1 MRDDRAGAIRCPAAL
16 LLLSA
21 SLALL
26 VTTPAPASDDDCLIC
41 HGEPSPDLPSVDR
54 AALQSSTHAGLGCVD
69 CHAGLDAEEIPHAAD
84 RSRVDCAM
92 CHGDVPDTHR
102 FHAPDPDSG
111 DPGYGLACVDCH
123 GSHGVV
129 SPRAAD
135 DDPARLGSLCATCHE
150 EVVQHFARSEH
161 GLALA
166 DRVTGAPDCLT
177 CHTQPITAAREPRNG
192 ADLKVHQERV
202 CLSCHLDDPEVRARI
217 VPAAGFIAAYERSV
231 HGAALL
237 AGNSAAANCV
247 SCHGSHD
254 MKKGN
259 DPDARIARAHLPET
273 CGACHAD
280 IARQYSDSAHGEMLR
295 RGSRDAP
302 VCTTCHGEHDII
314 DPSDPRSPVAPANVS
329 AQVCSPCHNSLRM
342 SEKYG
347 IASDR
352 FRTFSDSFHGMA
364 IRGGQV
370 EVANCASCHGAHAVL
385 PADDPRSTINPANL
399 ERTCGQCHPGANQRF
414 AQGEVHVAARDPN
427 EKVLYWVSTFYIS
440 LIVVV
445 IGGMLVHNGFDFA
458 RRAGRRL
465 RERRDGPAA
474 GEAHHGGAHYERMSL
489 EERLQHGALMSS
501 FIVLVITGFML
512 HYPEAW
518 WVTAL
523 RRLSDDLFQLRSL
536 LHRVAGVVMVLASL
550 YHLYYLG
557 FTTRGR
563 QFLRDMLPQ
572 RADLSVTLQSIA
584 YNLRM
589 TSQRPRFD
597 RFSYIEKA
605 EYWALVWGTI
615 VMASTGFILWF
626 ENTFIGLLT
635 KLGWDVARLVH
646 FYEAWL
652 AMLAI
657 IVWHLYF
664 VMFNPDIYPMNTAW
678 LTGRITEAEMEEE
691 HPLELERL
699 RRLEL
704 ERAEQRRRPPP
715 PAQRE
720 GEGDG

>member
-1 MRDDRAGAIRCPAAL
+1 MTAPGRFAAPLILSVSVAL
-16 LLLSA
+16 LLA
-21 SLALL
+21 
-26 VTTPAPASDDDCLIC
+26 APLWAAGDDCLIC
-41 HGEPSPDLPSVDR
+41 HGEPSSDFPSVDSK
-54 AALQSSTHAGLGCVD
+54 ALQSSIHAGLDCTD
-69 CHAGLDAEEIPHAAD
+69 CHAELDAEEIPHPAD
-84 RSRVDCAM
+84 RIGVDCAM
-92 CHGDVPDTHR
+92 CHGDVPDTHL

-111 DPGYGLACVDCH
+111 ELGYGLACIDCH

-129 SPRAAD
+129 SPRAGGD
-135 DDPARLGSLCATCHE
+135 DAGAAPLNALCASCHD
-150 EVVQHFARSEH
+150 EVVEHFERSEH
-161 GLALA
+161 GRSLAN
-166 DRVTGAPDCLT
+166 RVKGAPDCLT
-177 CHTQPITAAREPRNG
+177 CHDRPITEARERRNG
-192 ADLKVHQERV
+192 ADLKIHQERV

-217 VPAAGFIAAYERSV
+217 VPAAGFIAAYEESV

-237 AGNSAAANCV
+237 EGDAAAANCV

-254 MKKGN
+254 MKHGN
-259 DPDARIARAHLPET
+259 DPDAQISREHLPET
-273 CGACHAD
+273 CGNCHAE
-280 IARQYSDSAHGEMLR
+280 IARQYSESTHGEMLR
-295 RGSRDAP
+295 KGNHDAP

-329 AQVCSPCHNSLRM
+329 AQVCSPCHNSVRM

-352 FRTFSDSFHGMA
+352 FKTFSDSFHGMA

-370 EVANCASCHGAHAVL
+370 EVANCASCHGAHAIL
-385 PADDPRSTINPANL
+385 PADDPRSTIHLSNL
-399 ERTCGQCHPGANQRF
+399 EATCGQCHPGANQRF
-414 AQGEVHVAARDPN
+414 ARGEVHVAARDPN
-427 EKVLYWVSTFYIS
+427 ERILYWVSTLYIS

-458 RRAGRRL
+458 RRTGHKL
-465 RERRDGPAA
+465 RERRDGPQE
-474 GEAHHGGAHYERMSL
+474 GGAHHGGAHYVRMSL

-518 WVTAL
+518 WVVAL
-523 RRLSDDLFQLRSL
+523 RRISDDLFQLRSL
-536 LHRVAGVVMVLASL
+536 LHRVAGIVMVVASG

-557 FTTRGR
+557 FTSRGR
-563 QFLRDMLPQ
+563 EFLRDMLP
-572 RADLSVTLQSIA
+572 RHADIPDTLQSIA

-615 VMASTGFILWF
+615 VMAATGFILWF

-635 KLGWDVARLVH
+635 KLGWDVSRLVH

-699 RRLEL
+699 RRSK
-704 ERAEQRRRPPP
+704 
-715 PAQRE
+715 PAQAAERLQTPQPARRE
-720 GEGDG
+720 GGAHGQ

>member
-1 MRDDRAGAIRCPAAL
+1 MLR
-16 LLLSA
+16 
-21 SLALL
+21 
-26 VTTPAPASDDDCLIC
+26 
-41 HGEPSPDLPSVDR
+41 
-54 AALQSSTHAGLGCVD
+54 
-69 CHAGLDAEEIPHAAD
+69 
-84 RSRVDCAM
+84 
-92 CHGDVPDTHR
+92 
-102 FHAPDPDSG
+102 
-111 DPGYGLACVDCH
+111 
-123 GSHGVV
+123 
-129 SPRAAD
+129 
-135 DDPARLGSLCATCHE
+135 
-150 EVVQHFARSEH
+150 
-161 GLALA
+161 
-166 DRVTGAPDCLT
+166 
-177 CHTQPITAAREPRNG
+177 
-192 ADLKVHQERV
+192 
-202 CLSCHLDDPEVRARI
+202 
-217 VPAAGFIAAYERSV
+217 
-231 HGAALL
+231 
-237 AGNSAAANCV
+237 
-247 SCHGSHD
+247 
-254 MKKGN
+254 KGN
-259 DPDARIARAHLPET
+259 H
-273 CGACHAD
+273 
-280 IARQYSDSAHGEMLR
+280 
-295 RGSRDAP
+295 DAP

-329 AQVCSPCHNSLRM
+329 AQVCSPCHNSVRM

-352 FRTFSDSFHGMA
+352 FKTFSDSFHGMA

-370 EVANCASCHGAHAVL
+370 EVANCASCHGSHAIL
-385 PADDPRSTINPANL
+385 PADDPRSTIHLSNL
-399 ERTCGQCHPGANQRF
+399 EATCGQCHPRANQRF
-414 AQGEVHVAARDPN
+414 ARGEVHVVARDPN
-427 EKVLYWVSTFYIS
+427 DRVLYWVSTLYIS
-440 LIVVV
+440 LIIVV

-458 RRAGRRL
+458 RRTGHKL
-465 RERRDGPAA
+465 RERRDGPLA
-474 GEAHHGGAHYERMSL
+474 GEARHGGAHYVRMSL

-518 WVTAL
+518 WVVAL
-523 RRLSDDLFQLRSL
+523 RRISDNLFQLRSL
-536 LHRVAGVVMVLASL
+536 LHRIAGVVMVVASG

-557 FTTRGR
+557 FTIRGR
-563 QFLRDMLPQ
+563 EFLRDMLPQ
-572 RADLSVTLQSIA
+572 RADLPVTLQSIA

-615 VMASTGFILWF
+615 VMAATGFILWF

-699 RRLEL
+699 RRSEP
-704 ERAEQRRRPPP
+704 EQAAQ
-715 PAQRE
+715 PARRE
-720 GEGDG
+720 GGAHGQ